1 MQIPPWGPLAEVF
14 MLDSGWHQGSSLLGQ
29 SSGQLRVL
37 SVIPSG
43 EAEDLH
49 ALWQACAAL
58 QTQGYPV
65 MILDGLESETDQAP
79 GLEDVLQG
87 CSSTALP
94 AHLTQPHAIASLP
107 AARGLQEL
115 ADWAQA
121 SGQPPLGQLYRH
133 FRNHAL
139 LVVLA
144 PAPLLGAVCKGVQQA
159 PWLLVPTKRH
169 SVVAC
174 YRALK
179 QVFMDTG
186 VMPQLLALRPAHT
199 GLDPL
204 LKSIAQ
210 CAHHH
215 LHVEPLAQQIDP
227 EHPRQLQRWALQCL
241 EQGQVITAPE
251 PAMLPASLFAPCAT
265 PSPAWNH

>member
-1 MQIPPWGPLAEVF
+1 MQIPPWGPLAVVF

-43 EAEDLH
+43 EVEDLH

-58 QTQGYPV
+58 QAQGYPV
-65 MILDGLESETDQAP
+65 MILDGLESEADQAP

-87 CSSTALP
+87 CSSTALA

-144 PAPLLGAVCKGVQQA
+144 PAPAPLLGAVCKGV
-159 PWLLVPTKRH
+159 R
-169 SVVAC
+169 
-174 YRALK
+174 RI
-179 QVFMDTG
+179 
-186 VMPQLLALRPAHT
+186 LLALARSICSRAVGT
-199 GLDPL
+199 R
-204 LKSIAQ
+204 SIAFTARMIQ
-210 CAHHH
+210 ARSANPYR
-215 LHVEPLAQQIDP
+215 VDAF
-227 EHPRQLQRWALQCL
+227 ACL
-241 EQGQVITAPE
+241 TV
-251 PAMLPASLFAPCAT
+251 M
-265 PSPAWNH
+265 

>member
-43 EAEDLH
+43 EVEDLH

-58 QTQGYPV
+58 QAQGYPV

-121 SGQPPLGQLYRH
+121 SGRSCGTAHGRAGARQPP
-133 FRNHAL
+133 
-139 LVVLA
+139 
-144 PAPLLGAVCKGVQQA
+144 P
-159 PWLLVPTKRH
+159 KRGRR
-169 SVVAC
+169 
-174 YRALK
+174 YRAA
-179 QVFMDTG
+179 G
-186 VMPQLLALRPAHT
+186 H
-199 GLDPL
+199 
-204 LKSIAQ
+204 
-210 CAHHH
+210 
-215 LHVEPLAQQIDP
+215 
-227 EHPRQLQRWALQCL
+227 EHP
-241 EQGQVITAPE
+241 V
-251 PAMLPASLFAPCAT
+251 LPGLRA
-265 PSPAWNH
+265 

>member
-1 MQIPPWGPLAEVF
+1 

-43 EAEDLH
+43 EVEDLH

-58 QTQGYPV
+58 QAQGYPV

-94 AHLTQPHAIASLP
+94 AHLTQSHAIASLP

-159 PWLLVPTKRH
+159 PWLLVPSP
-169 SVVAC
+169 SVGKSASRKMSC
-174 YRALK
+174 CRKLYRANRR
-179 QVFMDTG
+179 VS
-186 VMPQLLALRPAHT
+186 LLATRSVRRSNLCVSSWPGRCHA
-199 GLDPL
+199 
-204 LKSIAQ
+204 
-210 CAHHH
+210 
-215 LHVEPLAQQIDP
+215 
-227 EHPRQLQRWALQCL
+227 
-241 EQGQVITAPE
+241 
-251 PAMLPASLFAPCAT
+251 
-265 PSPAWNH
+265 

>member
-1 MQIPPWGPLAEVF
+1 

-43 EAEDLH
+43 EVEDLH

-58 QTQGYPV
+58 QAQGYPV

-121 SGQPPLGQLYRH
+121 SGQPPL
-133 FRNHAL
+133 A
-139 LVVLA
+139 A
-144 PAPLLGAVCKGVQQA
+144 P
-159 PWLLVPTKRH
+159 
-169 SVVAC
+169 
-174 YRALK
+174 
-179 QVFMDTG
+179 
-186 VMPQLLALRPAHT
+186 
-199 GLDPL
+199 
-204 LKSIAQ
+204 
-210 CAHHH
+210 
-215 LHVEPLAQQIDP
+215 
-227 EHPRQLQRWALQCL
+227 
-241 EQGQVITAPE
+241 
-251 PAMLPASLFAPCAT
+251 
-265 PSPAWNH
+265 

>member
-1 MQIPPWGPLAEVF
+1 

-43 EAEDLH
+43 EVEDLH

-58 QTQGYPV
+58 QAQGYPV

-87 CSSTALP
+87 CSSTALA

-215 LHVEPLAQQIDP
+215 LLVEPLAQQIDP

>member
-1 MQIPPWGPLAEVF
+1 
-14 MLDSGWHQGSSLLGQ
+14 MLDSGWHQGSSLLASPVG
-29 SSGQLRVL
+29 SCGYP

-43 EAEDLH
+43 QAEDLH

-58 QTQGYPV
+58 QAQGYPV

-94 AHLTQPHAIASLP
+94 AHLTPAPRHCPACLRRGACKSWPIGHKPVASRP
-107 AARGLQEL
+107 WG
-115 ADWAQA
+115 
-121 SGQPPLGQLYRH
+121 SLYRH

-174 YRALK
+174 YPRA
-179 QVFMDTG
+179 QASVHG
-186 VMPQLLALRPAHT
+186 HRGH
-199 GLDPL
+199 
-204 LKSIAQ
+204 
-210 CAHHH
+210 
-215 LHVEPLAQQIDP
+215 
-227 EHPRQLQRWALQCL
+227 
-241 EQGQVITAPE
+241 APV
-251 PAMLPASLFAPCAT
+251 AGFAPSAYRVGPALEIYSAVRT
-265 PSPAWNH
+265 PPFAC

>member
-1 MQIPPWGPLAEVF
+1 

-43 EAEDLH
+43 EVEDLH

-58 QTQGYPV
+58 QAQGYPV

-139 LVVLA
+139 LVNRSDGA
-144 PAPLLGAVCKGVQQA
+144 YIDDLGSLNGTYVNRSRIESQKLEDGDEI
-159 PWLLVPTKRH
+159 
-169 SVVAC
+169 
-174 YRALK
+174 
-179 QVFMDTG
+179 QVG
-186 VMPQLLALRPAHT
+186 KYKL
-199 GLDPL
+199 
-204 LKSIAQ
+204 SY
-210 CAHHH
+210 
-215 LHVEPLAQQIDP
+215 
-227 EHPRQLQRWALQCL
+227 L
-241 EQGQVITAPE
+241 EK
-251 PAMLPASLFAPCAT
+251 
-265 PSPAWNH
+265 

>member
-1 MQIPPWGPLAEVF
+1 

-43 EAEDLH
+43 EVEDLH

-58 QTQGYPV
+58 QAQGYPV

-107 AARGLQEL
+107 AAGL
-115 ADWAQA
+115 A
-121 SGQPPLGQLYRH
+121 SWPIGHKPVASRPWGSCTGIFATMRCWWCWPRPPCWGRC
-133 FRNHAL
+133 A
-139 LVVLA
+139 
-144 PAPLLGAVCKGVQQA
+144 GVQQA